1 MSHYATAVEKS
12 LCASKKEQIVNLDPA
27 ERGFA
32 GCVEKLVRFDD
43 MLATVLARPAER
55 PADRVAQWRQLLDLL
70 AQHRQ
75 GADPRLARE
84 ALARLQDLRR
94 DVPVSIRRET
104 ASGFAGRPIPA
115 PLVVFLAADVPVVT
129 TALLGHVHLGEAD
142 WLAVLPRLSPTG
154 RGVLR
159 HRRDLGFRVERA
171 LAVFGRTDLALRS
184 ESTGTT
190 DATPVD
196 VERVV
201 AEPFVAPESEPEPQP
216 IAEDTPAEET
226 AIEAPEPEV
235 PSAPVPIQA
244 LEHGAGEGQIRA
256 IIDRIAGFRQRRDD
270 IPASAPE
277 APCAPDSFRFETGAD
292 GLIRWVE
299 GMPRGPLI
307 GETIATAASGPYGVD
322 AQAPGAFRRR
332 APFRD
337 ARLTVAGGSEAAG
350 EWRIAGVPVF
360 ATDSGRFQ
368 GYRGTARRP
377 RADEQAEAPS
387 LGLYGVGLE
396 PDSLR
401 QLVHELRTPL
411 NAIGGF
417 AEMIRRQMRGPV
429 STAYRDRAQAIAEQA
444 GRLLAAVDDL
454 DVAARLETR
463 RLDLQRIEVDLGAML
478 VSVCGNHAESV
489 RQRGAALACDV
500 APALPPVQGD
510 PAALRRMMGR
520 LVAGAAA
527 LAGEGEAIHANL
539 DHLADGAI
547 ALSVDRPARLADV
560 AETVLLDPG
569 FGPEGDAP
577 DAPLLGLG
585 FSLHLVRRLAE
596 AAGGTLAIEPERFLL
611 RLPAAASTEHAGAG
625 G

>member
-1 MSHYATAVEKS
+1 M
-12 LCASKKEQIVNLDPA
+12 
-27 ERGFA
+27 
-32 GCVEKLVRFDD
+32 RFDD

-75 GADPRLARE
+75 GSNPGLARE

-115 PLVVFLAADVPVVT
+115 PLVVFLAADVPVV
-129 TALLGHVHLGEAD
+129 ASAMLGHVRLGEAD

-159 HRRDLGFRVERA
+159 HRRDLGLRVEQA
-171 LAVFGRTDLALRS
+171 LAVFGRTDLALHGG
-184 ESTGTT
+184 STGTL
-190 DATPVD
+190 DALPV
-196 VERVV
+196 EM
-201 AEPFVAPESEPEPQP
+201 EQVAPEPPVAPVPESDPE
-216 IAEDTPAEET
+216 IVAVETPLEE
-226 AIEAPEPEV
+226 APLDAPEPEA
-235 PSAPVPIQA
+235 PAAPVPIQA

-256 IIDRIAGFRQRRDD
+256 IIDRIAGFRQRRADP
-270 IPASAPE
+270 PAAAPDT
-277 APCAPDSFRFETGAD
+277 PRAPDSFRFETGAD

-307 GETIATAASGPYGVD
+307 GETIATPASGAYGVD

-360 ATDSGRFQ
+360 ATDTGRFQ

-377 RADEQAEAPS
+377 RAHEQAEAAS

-417 AEMIRRQMRGPV
+417 AEMIRRQMRGPI

-444 GRLLAAVDDL
+444 GRLLAAIDDL

-463 RLDLQRIEVDLGAML
+463 RLDLQRVEVDLGAML
-478 VSVCGNHAESV
+478 ASVCGNHAESV
-489 RQRGAALACDV
+489 RQHGAALACDV
-500 APALPPVQGD
+500 TPALPSVHGD
-510 PAALRRMMGR
+510 PAALRRMIGR

-527 LAGEGEAIHANL
+527 LAYAGETIRAVLGHVAEGGVT
-539 DHLADGAI
+539 LA
-547 ALSVDRPARLADV
+547 VDRPARLADV
-560 AETVLLDPG
+560 TETALFNPG
-569 FGPEGDAP
+569 FGPDGDAP

>member
-1 MSHYATAVEKS
+1 
-12 LCASKKEQIVNLDPA
+12 
-27 ERGFA
+27 
-32 GCVEKLVRFDD
+32 

-55 PADRVAQWRQLLDLL
+55 PVDRVAQWRQLLDLL
-70 AQHRQ
+70 AQHRP
-75 GADPRLARE
+75 GSDPNLARE

-94 DVPVSIRRET
+94 DVPVTIRRET
-104 ASGFAGRPIPA
+104 ASGFAGRAIPA
-115 PLVVFLAADVPVVT
+115 PLVVFLSADVPVV
-129 TALLGHVHLGEAD
+129 ASAMLGHVRLSEGD

-159 HRRDLGFRVERA
+159 HRRDLAIRVEQA
-171 LAVFGRTDLALRS
+171 LAAFGRTDLALHGQ
-184 ESTGTT
+184 STGT
-190 DATPVD
+190 VD
-196 VERVV
+196 
-201 AEPFVAPESEPEPQP
+201 AEPVETVLPVEPLAVEPEPEP
-216 IAEDTPAEET
+216 ATAE
-226 AIEAPEPEV
+226 IEAPEPLASE
-235 PSAPVPIQA
+235 PEIAGEPVSPQA
-244 LEHGAGEGQIRA
+244 MEHGAGEGQIRA
-256 IIDRIAGFRQRRDD
+256 IIDRIAGFRQRREDH
-270 IPASAPE
+270 PAPE
-277 APCAPDSFRFETGAD
+277 PEPEHLPDGFRFETAAD
-292 GLIRWVE
+292 GVIRWVE

-307 GETIATAASGPYGVD
+307 GETIATAASGPFGVD
-322 AQAPGAFRRR
+322 GQAPGAFRRR

-360 ATDSGRFQ
+360 AADTGRFQ

-377 RADEQAEAPS
+377 RAEEQAEAGS

-429 STAYRDRAQAIAEQA
+429 STAYRDRAQAIVEQA

-454 DVAARLETR
+454 DVAARLETH
-463 RLDLQRIEVDLGAML
+463 RLDLQRVEVDLGAML
-478 VSVCGNHAESV
+478 GLVCGNHEESA

-500 APALPPVQGD
+500 AAGLPPVQGD

-527 LAGEGEAIHANL
+527 LASEGETIR
-539 DHLADGAI
+539 ADLGRAPEGGI
-547 ALSVDRPARLADV
+547 ALSVDRPARLEGV
-560 AETVLLDPG
+560 AEAALLDPG
-569 FGPEGDAP
+569 YGPEGDAP

-585 FSLHLVRRLAE
+585 FSLHLVRRLA
-596 AAGGTLAIEPERFLL
+596 ATAGGTLSIEPERFLL
-611 RLPAAASTEHAGAG
+611 RLPAAASAGHAGAG